1 MFIYPNGVRILRFL
15 RDGLAKSEN
24 EAEKIHLIRV
34 IRVLI
39 FL

>member
-1 MFIYPNGVRILRFL
+1 MFIESEWVRILRFL

-24 EAEKIHLIRV
+24 EAEKIRLIRV